1 MQCIPVQTMLFPYL
15 HKVRFDDCTALFHP
29 LTFDAVFIKGDVNE
43 KALKK
48 FLEEKGLARHWLAE
62 EDFSYERYIDSF
74 LAQST
79 YGEIDIR
86 TLKMFTTTLCNLACD
101 YCLIE
106 KNLETRGHHC
116 RNISREDAFHV
127 IDRFSRLCLDQKPA
141 KRTIM
146 LYGGEPL
153 MNRDTVFD
161 VIRKIRAMEQENLFN
176 GPVEIDLECNGTLV
190 TEEDAEFL
198 KEHDVFIL
206 ISLDGIESVHNTY
219 RKTKAGGEGSYRAAR
234 KGFETL
240 IRHGCTAVISS
251 VFTDAYAK
259 NLDACLDAMTDEIK
273 PKSIGLNLFHVLEDQ
288 DIVNDH
294 TESLLDQ
301 YIRAFE
307 KAREKGLYIEHI
319 MRRIRPLTDKKIR
332 ISDCGACGNRI
343 VSDVDGNIGIC
354 EGLVGDSA
362 WFFPR
367 EDLRTVRDDPEFRK
381 WSVRTPLTMKGC
393 VGCKA
398 MGICG
403 GGCVS
408 NAIRQNHDLYSPD
421 NYICE
426 SSKAFIDY
434 AMKTWHKAV
443 QKPMEEAGE
452 PIHLL
457 SEEERYTLLG
467 HLGREFDIPLQTV
480 SKQFERGIES

>member
-1 MQCIPVQTMLFPYL
+1 MLFPYL
-15 HKVRFDDCTALFHP
+15 HKVRFEDCTALFHP
-29 LTFDAVFIKGDVNE
+29 LTFDVVFCKDGTSEEELN
-43 KALKK
+43 A
-48 FLEEKGLARHWLAE
+48 FLEQKGIEGHWLVPD
-62 EDFSYERYIDSF
+62 DFSYDRYIDSF
-74 LAQST
+74 LASST

-106 KNLETRGHHC
+106 KNLEMRGHHC
-116 RNISREDAFHV
+116 HNISREDAFHV
-127 IDRFSRLCLDQKPA
+127 IDRFSALCLDQKPA

-153 MNRDTVFD
+153 MNRDTLFAL
-161 VIRKIRAMEQENLFN
+161 IRKIRAMEKEDLFH

-190 TEEDAEFL
+190 SDEDAEFL

-219 RKTKAGGEGSYRAAR
+219 RRTKQGEGSYQDAR
-234 KGFETL
+234 RGFETL

-251 VFTDAYAK
+251 VFTDQYAEH
-259 NLDACLDAMTDEIK
+259 LDECLKAMTDDIK

-288 DIVNDH
+288 DIVNDETKDH
-294 TESLLDQ
+294 IGEYLQ
-301 YIRAFE
+301 AFE

-319 MRRIRPLTDKKIR
+319 MRRIRPLTDRKIR

-354 EGLVGDSA
+354 EGLVGDASY
-362 WFFPR
+362 FFPR
-367 EDLRTVRDDPEFRK
+367 EDLREVRRDPEFQK
-381 WSVRTPLTMKGC
+381 WSVRTPLKMKGC
-393 VGCKA
+393 IGCKA

-408 NAIRQNHDLYSPD
+408 NALRQNNDLYSPD

-434 AMKTWHKAV
+434 AMNQWHTAA
-443 QKPMEEAGE
+443 EETMAESGE
-452 PIHLL
+452 KIHLL
-457 SEEERYTLLG
+457 TQKERDTLLG
-467 HLGREFDIPLQTV
+467 SLKKEYDIPLQTV
-480 SKQFERGIES
+480 SKQFEKKIDL